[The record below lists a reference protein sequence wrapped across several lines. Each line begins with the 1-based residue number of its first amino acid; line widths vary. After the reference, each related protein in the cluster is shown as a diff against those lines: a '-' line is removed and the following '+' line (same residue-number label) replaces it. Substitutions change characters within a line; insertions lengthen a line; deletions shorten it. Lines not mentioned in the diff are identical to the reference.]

1 MKLLLIGFN
10 DPLRVISVRKKPHKF
25 IVKYYFLYFI
35 QLVIVCFLYFSEM
48 VQQVL
53 YVSTFPDSASGN
65 SDSEYTH
72 AYTFPYGL
80 VRSFL

>member
-1 MKLLLIGFN
+1 MELLLIGFN
-10 DPLRVISVRKKPHKF
+10 DLLRVISVRKKQHKF

>member
-1 MKLLLIGFN
+1 MLLLIGFN
-10 DPLRVISVRKKPHKF
+10 DLLRVISVRKKPYKF
-25 IVKYYFLYFI
+25 IVECYFLYFI
-35 QLVIVCFLYFSEM
+35 QWVIVYFLYLSEM

-72 AYTFPYGL
+72 AYTFSYGL